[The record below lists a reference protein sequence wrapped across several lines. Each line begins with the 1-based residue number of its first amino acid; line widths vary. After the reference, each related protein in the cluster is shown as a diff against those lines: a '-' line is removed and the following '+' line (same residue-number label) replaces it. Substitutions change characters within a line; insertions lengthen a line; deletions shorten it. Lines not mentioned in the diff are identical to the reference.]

1 MIMDQKKR
9 LLGRQDIWG
18 ASDIVTEE
26 VEVPE
31 WGGSVLVRG
40 LTGKE
45 RDQFEASIIVGRG
58 KKRDINM
65 RQMRA
70 KLAAHS
76 MVDEQGNLLFSA
88 SDVEALSNKSS
99 AALERVFAAAQ
110 KLSGLSDADMEEL
123 AKNSGSDQSGDS
135 GST

>member
-9 LLGRQDIWG
+9 LLGRQEILG